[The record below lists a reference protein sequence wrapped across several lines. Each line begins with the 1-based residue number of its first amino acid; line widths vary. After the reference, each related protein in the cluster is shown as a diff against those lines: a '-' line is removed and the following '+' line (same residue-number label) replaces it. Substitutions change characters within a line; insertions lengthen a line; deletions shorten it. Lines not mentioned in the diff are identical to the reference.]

1 MDLQK
6 ELFENTDLHLFFS
19 IYKPVQSK
27 EFYYSFLW
35 LLSGIAR
42 MVHTCVC
49 ICMYIYEYV
58 NTHNMCARVKRWGD
72 K

>member
-35 LLSGIAR
+35 LLSGIAQNGAHLCVY
-42 MVHTCVC
+42 MYVYIWMCKHT
-49 ICMYIYEYV
+49 
-58 NTHNMCARVKRWGD
+58 
-72 K
+72 